1 MISQNHMKNKKIW
14 FKRKRY
20 GWGWTPTSWE
30 GWLVLLFYL
39 VAMLYDFRNI
49 DSVQHSGSGTLI
61 NFAPRFVI
69 LTIILIAICYYKG
82 ESPKWTWGNKNKN

>member
-1 MISQNHMKNKKIW
+1 MENRKLW

-30 GWLVLLFYL
+30 GWLVLAVYL
-39 VAMLYDFRNI
+39 VAMLYDFRFINAA
-49 DSVQHSGSGTLI
+49 QHSVSDTLI
-61 NFAPRFVI
+61 NFAPRFII

-82 ESPKWTWGNKNKN
+82 ESPKWTWGKDN